1 MRINRP
7 PLPTAILGI
16 IMTLA
21 CCVSVSAQDAQQSPQ
36 NPPHAANDPIEQLRL
51 TPEQRQKIRAIREST
66 RLERAQINQRLREAN
81 FALNKALDE
90 DVLDEALI
98 EQRLRESAAAQAAS
112 MRMRVQT
119 EVQIRRVLTQEQVA
133 TLRAI
138 RQPTGRPL
146 NADQNQN
153 PRPNRQ
159 GNVLRPNQRNGIVP
173 ILPRRDGAQR
183 NPRP

>member
-1 MRINRP
+1 M
-7 PLPTAILGI
+7 I
-16 IMTLA
+16 ITLV
-21 CCVSVSAQDAQQSPQ
+21 CCASVSAQDPQQPPQNSPQ
-36 NPPHAANDPIEQLRL
+36 QAVSDPIEQLRL

-66 RLERAQINQRLREAN
+66 RLERAQTNQRLREAN
-81 FALNKALDE
+81 FALNKALDD

-98 EQRLRESAAAQAAS
+98 EQRLREAAAAQAAS

-133 TLRAI
+133 TLRAL
-138 RQPTGRPL
+138 RQPAGRPL

-153 PRPNRQ
+153 TRPNRQ
-159 GNVLRPNQRNGIVP
+159 GNVLRPNQRNGIAPVF
-173 ILPRRDGAQR
+173 PRRDAPR